1 MKNILYIIS
10 CTLLLC
16 SACDRTSPSETSSAP
31 PYEVSMVLEH
41 DPKAFTQGLL
51 YHEGKLYESTGGE
64 ESWIAEIDPVSG
76 QYDKKVNLDAAYFGE
91 GITILNNKVYQL
103 TWKSNVGFVY
113 DYPSFE
119 KTAEFNYDFE
129 GWGIT
134 HNNQHLIVSDGTD
147 KLYFLDTLTLSVAET
162 KLITENGQPCRN
174 INELEY
180 INGYIYANEWGSSH
194 LLKIDPKRSM
204 VVGRIDLGQL
214 SNEIKQTYPD
224 ANVLNGIAYNPATKE
239 LLVTGKLW
247 PKSYLIKLKDM

>member
-162 KLITENGQPCRN
+162 KLITENGQLNNMQRN
-174 INELEY
+174 
-180 INGYIYANEWGSSH
+180 GF
-194 LLKIDPKRSM
+194 
-204 VVGRIDLGQL
+204 
-214 SNEIKQTYPD
+214 
-224 ANVLNGIAYNPATKE
+224 
-239 LLVTGKLW
+239 
-247 PKSYLIKLKDM
+247 